1 MLSSCKGRVLTS
13 ASVPFYPQMT
23 GLHMII
29 RKPLPCKQNFL
40 SLLLIKRVSVSGIH
54 VGSFCSF
61 YKRNS
66 SSVNI
71 TKLRGLDG
79 LSSKL
84 YFGGRLLELSSLDK
98 LNDPKRINL
107 PIFFLF
113 LFYHLIYNLWENRF
127 NSLSIFVQII
137 CPETTGNFYS
147 LKPFFSSWEG
157 ARAHF
162 PNSGW

>member
-29 RKPLPCKQNFL
+29 HKPLPCKQNFL

-113 LFYHLIYNLWENRF
+113 LFYHAHLQFVREPVLILLV
-127 NSLSIFVQII
+127 SL
-137 CPETTGNFYS
+137 Y
-147 LKPFFSSWEG
+147 K
-157 ARAHF
+157 
-162 PNSGW
+162 